1 MLLPPIQPLIAKPFF
16 PDSLI
21 LALFSGA
28 FAWSQV
34 QCSTTKKTMTFW
46 RLPVNGKCGEKAPRL
61 WITPGHPDAIVEH
74 KFGSQFSIIRL
85 GAEYK
90 KRSIYDRDFHADTR
104 ED

>member
-1 MLLPPIQPLIAKPFF
+1 LINKPFC

-21 LALFSGA
+21 LALLSGA
-28 FAWSQV
+28 FARPKI

-46 RLPVNGKCGEKAPRL
+46 IVPVNGKCGEKAPRL
-61 WITPGHPDAIVEH
+61 WITPGHPGMIMEH
-74 KFGSQFSIIRL
+74 KFGSQFLIIRL

>member
-1 MLLPPIQPLIAKPFF
+1 MLYDKEDNDLLEVACQRKMRRESAP
-16 PDSLI
+16 
-21 LALFSGA
+21 ALDQASG
-28 FAWSQV
+28 
-34 QCSTTKKTMTFW
+34 
-46 RLPVNGKCGEKAPRL
+46 
-61 WITPGHPDAIVEH
+61 TPGHPDAIVEH